1 MTMLKST
8 VKTLICTGL
17 LTLSLPLWASKAGIK
32 APDFTLPDTHGNSH
46 SLSDFKGQ
54 TVVLEW
60 TNHEC
65 PYVKKHYES
74 GNMQQLQAEATEDD
88 IVWLTILSSAPGK
101 QGHTSPEEANEIISK
116 HGAKATARLLDYDG
130 TVGRLYD
137 AKTTPEMFIIDAD
150 GMIQYDGAIDDK
162 PSFNPKSLE
171 GATNYVTATLTAMA
185 TGNDIAVTSTPP
197 YGCSVK
203 Y

>member
-1 MTMLKST
+1 MFST
-8 VKTLICTGL
+8 KPMMFFFTLISVSI
-17 LTLSLPLWASKAGIK
+17 SLPAWANKAGEI
-32 APDFTLPDTHGNSH
+32 APDFTLTDTHGNSH
-46 SLSDFKGQ
+46 TLSDFRGK

-74 GNMQQLQAEATEDD
+74 GNMQQLQADATAEG

-101 QGHTSPEEANEIISK
+101 QGHTTADEANEIIRQ
-116 HGAKATARLLDYDG
+116 HEAKATARLLDYDG
-130 TVGRLYD
+130 TVGRMYD
-137 AKTTPEMFIIDAD
+137 AKTTPEMFIIDAS

-162 PSFNPKSLE
+162 PSFNPKSLK

-185 TGNDIAVTSTPP
+185 EGSEIAVTSTPP

>member
-1 MTMLKST
+1 MLKQNKNLLLS
-8 VKTLICTGL
+8 GL
-17 LTLSLPLWASKAGIK
+17 VLMVISLPLWASKAGVM
-32 APDFTLPDTHGNSH
+32 APDFTLVDTNGTSH
-46 SLSDFKGQ
+46 SLSDFRGK

-74 GNMQQLQAEATEDD
+74 GNMQQLQADATADGV
-88 IVWLTILSSAPGK
+88 IWLTILSSAPGK
-101 QGHTSPEEANEIISK
+101 QGHTSAEEANAIIKK

-137 AKTTPEMFIIDAD
+137 AKTTPEMFIIDAN

-185 TGNDIAVTSTPP
+185 EGSDIAVTSTPP

>member
-1 MTMLKST
+1 MIKRNLKH
-8 VKTLICTGL
+8 VFNVLIL
-17 LTLSLPLWASKAGIK
+17 LSISMPVWANKAGVM
-32 APDFTLPDTHGNSH
+32 APDFTLVDTNGNSH
-46 SLSDFKGQ
+46 SLSDFRGK

-74 GNMQQLQAEATEDD
+74 GNMQQLQADATADGV
-88 IVWLTILSSAPGK
+88 VWLTILSSAPGK
-101 QGHTSPEEANEIISK
+101 QGHTSAEEANELIAK

-137 AKTTPEMFIIDAD
+137 AKTTPEMFIIDTD

-171 GATNYVTATLTAMA
+171 GATNYVTASLTAMA
-185 TGNDIAVTSTPP
+185 EGNEIAVTSTPP

>member
-1 MTMLKST
+1 MLKST
-8 VKTLICTGL
+8 TKTLI
-17 LTLSLPLWASKAGIK
+17 LTALLSLASLPAWASKAGVM
-32 APDFTLPDTHGNSH
+32 APDFTLTDTHGNSH
-46 SLSDFKGQ
+46 SLSDFRGQ

-74 GNMQQLQAEATEDD
+74 GNMQQLQADATADGV
-88 IVWLTILSSAPGK
+88 VWLTILSSAPGK
-101 QGHTSPEEANEIISK
+101 QGHTSPEEANDIIRK
-116 HGAKATARLLDYDG
+116 HGAKATARLLDYNG

-137 AKTTPEMFIIDAD
+137 AKTTPEMFIIDAN
-150 GMIQYDGAIDDK
+150 GMIRYDGAIDDK

-171 GATNYVTATLTAMA
+171 GATNYVTATLMAMA
-185 TGNDIAVTSTPP
+185 NGEEIAVTSTPP

>member
-1 MTMLKST
+1 MFKHNVKQVVNVLIML
-8 VKTLICTGL
+8 LI
-17 LTLSLPLWASKAGIK
+17 SSPVWANKAGVM
-32 APDFTLPDTHGNSH
+32 APDFTLVDTHGNSH
-46 SLSDFKGQ
+46 TLSDFRGK

-74 GNMQQLQAEATEDD
+74 GNMQQLQTDATADGV
-88 IVWLTILSSAPGK
+88 VWLTILSSAPGK
-101 QGHTSPEEANEIISK
+101 QGHTSADEANALIKK

-137 AKTTPEMFIIDAD
+137 AKTTPEMFIIDAE

-185 TGNDIAVTSTPP
+185 DGSEIAVTSTPP

>member
-1 MTMLKST
+1 MFKRNIKQVMNA
-8 VKTLICTGL
+8 LILILISMPL
-17 LTLSLPLWASKAGIK
+17 LANKAGVM
-32 APDFTLPDTHGNSH
+32 APDFTLVDTNGISH
-46 SLSDFKGQ
+46 SLSDFRGK

-74 GNMQQLQAEATEDD
+74 GNMQQLQAEATKNGV
-88 IVWLTILSSAPGK
+88 VWLTILSSAAGK
-101 QGHTSPEEANEIISK
+101 QGHTSAKEANAIIEK

-130 TVGRLYD
+130 KVGRLYD
-137 AKTTPEMFIIDAD
+137 AKTTPEMFVIDAM
-150 GMIQYDGAIDDK
+150 GVIQYDGAIDDK

-171 GATNYVTATLTAMA
+171 GATNYVTATLTAM
-185 TGNDIAVTSTPP
+185 TDGSEIAVTSTTP